1 MTPVP
6 SISPDAAMRWA
17 QRATEAAVVT
27 ALVLIGLK
35 TWAYLST
42 GAVTMLSSLIDSALD
57 GVASLVTLVAVR
69 GAQRPPDAEHRF
81 GHGKLEPLAGL
92 AQAAFIM
99 GSASLLLIEAVQ
111 RFLEPQ
117 PVQMATV
124 GIGVSIAAIAL
135 TLLLVVFQRWVLRRS
150 ASLAVEGDSLHYVS
164 DLATNVIV
172 LVGLWASARFGLL
185 WLDPLLGLVIGAIV
199 VRSAW
204 GIGVRAY
211 EVLMDREVSDEVRKQ
226 IIATVYSVPG
236 VVGAH
241 DLRTREAGPD
251 LFIQLHLELP
261 DALPLIEAHQISHEV
276 EARLLE
282 AFPRAQVII
291 HQDPV
296 GVVRPDLRGTAA

>member
-1 MTPVP
+1 MTGTQ
-6 SISPDAAMRWA
+6 SRWA
-17 QRATEAAVVT
+17 QRATEVAVLV
-27 ALVLIGLK
+27 ALLLIGLK
-35 TWAYLST
+35 SWAYLAT

-57 GVASLVTLVAVR
+57 AVASLVTLIAVR
-69 GAQRPPDAEHRF
+69 GAQRPADDEHRF

-99 GSASLLLIEAVQ
+99 GSASLLLIEAAQ
-111 RFLEPQ
+111 RFISPQ
-117 PVQMATV
+117 PVTLPSI
-124 GIGVSIAAIAL
+124 GIGVSLIAIVL
-135 TLLLVVFQRWVLRRS
+135 TLALVLFQRWVLRRT

-164 DLATNVIV
+164 DLITNVIV
-172 LVGLWASARFGLL
+172 MFGLWATDRFGLP

-211 EVLMDREVSDEVRKQ
+211 QVLMDREVPEDVRQQ
-226 IIATVYSVPG
+226 IIAIIRSVPG
-236 VVGAH
+236 VSGAH

-261 DALPLIEAHQISHEV
+261 DALPLIEAHQISHDV
-276 EARLLE
+276 EAQLLA
-282 AFPRAQVII
+282 AFPRAQIII
-291 HQDPV
+291 HQDPI

>member
-1 MTPVP
+1 MTEPY
-6 SISPDAAMRWA
+6 SRWA
-17 QRATEAAVVT
+17 QRATEVAVLT

-35 TWAYLST
+35 SWAYLAT

-57 GVASLVTLVAVR
+57 AVASLVTLMAVR
-69 GAQRPPDAEHRF
+69 GAQRPADDEHRF

-92 AQAAFIM
+92 AQAAFIL

-111 RFLEPQ
+111 RFITPQ
-117 PVQMATV
+117 PVMLPSI
-124 GIGVSIAAIAL
+124 GIGVSIAAIVL
-135 TLLLVVFQRWVLRRS
+135 TLALVLFQRWVLRRT

-164 DLATNVIV
+164 DLITNVIV
-172 LVGLWASARFGLL
+172 LVGLWATDRFGVP

-211 EVLMDREVSDEVRKQ
+211 QVLMDREVPDAVRQQ
-226 IIATVYSVPG
+226 IIAIIRSVPG
-236 VVGAH
+236 VAGAH

-261 DALPLIEAHQISHEV
+261 DALPLIDAHHISHNV
-276 EARLLE
+276 ETALLE
-282 AFPRAQVII
+282 AFPRAQIII
-291 HQDPV
+291 HQDPI
-296 GVVRPDLRGTAA
+296 GAVRPDLRGTAA